1 MFLRHQT
8 GCVSQTGEAEL
19 AAREI
24 APQLQT
30 LEITG
35 HGDTGTGWYSWSR
48 ARVCRMCGDRVM
60 GLLTLLTLLAG
71 ARGLQQPNII
81 IILADDIGDT

>member
-35 HGDTGTGWYSWSR
+35 HAGDTGIAGQ
-48 ARVCRMCGDRVM
+48 G
-60 GLLTLLTLLAG
+60 TLALAG
-71 ARGLQQPNII
+71 IHGPGPGCAGC
-81 IILADDIGDT
+81 AVTV

>member
-1 MFLRHQT
+1 MLLSCRH
-8 GCVSQTGEAEL
+8 
-19 AAREI
+19 
-24 APQLQT
+24 

-35 HGDTGTGWYSWSR
+35 HAGDTGTGWYSWSR

-60 GLLTLLTLLAG
+60 GLLTLLAG

-81 IILADDIGDT
+81 IILADDIGDSHGDTQQ